1 MYRKDMV
8 MTFPDLPCQLPHI
21 RSQLAVEK
29 SVFSLPDNCEIKRD
43 DLAKLRLWLFCNSKP
58 VGSEVVG

>member
-1 MYRKDMV
+1 

-29 SVFSLPDNCEIKRD
+29 SVFSLPDNCEIKKGR
-43 DLAKLRLWLFCNSKP
+43 F
-58 VGSEVVG
+58 SEAQIVAILQQQASGQ